1 MFHRRNMPI
10 VLATFACIAG
20 FSLVVWV
27 VSKLVCPVRS
37 ETEIL
42 SSRFGEGRP
51 AADERFTKR
60 YAPNS
65 AHARAKVCWLA
76 DGRKHSLKA
85 HVIDLSD
92 DGARIKSRAP
102 LAPETSVVLE
112 MPNLMLAGTAKVRYC
127 QKTTLAY
134 SVGLSFHGPLFRTP
148 S

>member
-1 MFHRRNMPI
+1 MWI
-10 VLATFACIAG
+10 VIATFACIAG

-27 VSKLVCPVRS
+27 VSKRVCPVPS

-51 AADERFTKR
+51 PADERLVKR
-60 YAPNS
+60 YAPDS
-65 AHARAKVCWLA
+65 AQAGAKVCWLA
-76 DGRKHSLKA
+76 EGRKHSLKA
-85 HVIDLSD
+85 RVVDLSD
-92 DGARIKSRAP
+92 DGARIKIREP
-102 LAPETSVVLE
+102 LTPETSVVLE

>member
-1 MFHRRNMPI
+1 MSI

-27 VSKLVCPVRS
+27 FCKLVYPERS
-37 ETEIL
+37 QTEVL
-42 SSRFGEGRP
+42 TSRFKDGRP
-51 AADERFTKR
+51 PTDERFMKR
-60 YAPNS
+60 YEPNA
-65 AHARAKVCWLA
+65 AHAHAKVCWLA

-85 HVIDLSD
+85 RVVDLSD
-92 DGARIKSRAP
+92 DGARIKSRVP

-112 MPNLMLAGTAKVRYC
+112 MPSLLLAGTAKVRYC
-127 QKTTLAY
+127 QRTNLAY